1 VPLIYLVAGEP
12 SGDVLG
18 GRLMAA
24 LRMRQPDLAFAG
36 IGGEQMAAQGLASL
50 FPMQDLA
57 LMGLLEVLP
66 RLHHLRRRLR
76 QTVADIAARRPDVLV
91 TIDSPSFTLRLLRAI
106 QPLGVKRVHYVAP
119 QVWAWR
125 EGRVQHYRGLW
136 DQLLCLLPFEPGFFA
151 RHDLPAT
158 FVGHPVLESGADR
171 GNAARFRAMHDIDP
185 TARVLTL
192 MPGSR
197 RTEVTRLL
205 PILGATLQLLPDA
218 VPVVPVAAPVA
229 HAVEEGARNWPRQP
243 VLVTELEAKHDAFA
257 ASSAALT
264 KSGTSTLEL
273 AMAGVPMVVT
283 YRVNPLTAAIARR
296 LLTVRYAAL
305 VNLLAQREVVPE
317 LIQAACTPDRLAA
330 SVRSLLDDPAVAETQ
345 RAGCRDVLGSLRA
358 PAGTPSAAAAAAV
371 LDVLDQP

>member
-1 VPLIYLVAGEP
+1 VPLIYLVAGES

-24 LRMRQPDLAFAG
+24 LRTRRPDLAFAG
-36 IGGEQMAAQGLASL
+36 ISGEQMAAQGLASL

-57 LMGLLEVLP
+57 LMGLLEVIP

-76 QTVADIAARRPDVLV
+76 QTVADIAARRPDVVV

-125 EGRVQHYRGLW
+125 EGRARHYRGLW

-151 RHDLPAT
+151 HHDLPAI

-171 GNAARFRAMHDIDP
+171 GDAARFRAMHRIDP

-205 PILGATLQLLPDA
+205 PILGATLELLPDV

-229 HAVEEGARNWPRQP
+229 QAVGEGARNWPRQP
-243 VLVTELEAKHDAFA
+243 LLVTELDAKHDAFA
-257 ASSAALT
+257 ASAAALT

-296 LLTVRYAAL
+296 LLTVQYAAL
-305 VNLLAQREVVPE
+305 VNLLAQREIVPE
-317 LIQAACTPDRLAA
+317 LIQAACTPDRLAE
-330 SVRSLLDDPAVAETQ
+330 SVRSLLDDPAVAAAQ
-345 RAGCRDVLGSLRA
+345 RAGCRDVLGSLR
-358 PAGTPSAAAAAAV
+358 PAVGTPSDAAAAAV
-371 LDVLDQP
+371 LSVLDQP